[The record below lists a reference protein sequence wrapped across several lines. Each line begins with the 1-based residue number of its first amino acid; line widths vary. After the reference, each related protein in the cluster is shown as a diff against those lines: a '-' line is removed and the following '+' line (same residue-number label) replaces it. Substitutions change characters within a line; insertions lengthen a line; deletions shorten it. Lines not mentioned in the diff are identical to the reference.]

1 MQRILYSVI
10 FYFAVPLI
18 ILRLL
23 LRSIKAPAYRRR
35 IAERFAWFELPA
47 GFEASKQTIWIH
59 AVSVGEVM
67 ATGALIRQLQQRYA
81 NAQIIVTTMT
91 PTGSDRV
98 KDLFGEAVYHSY
110 IPYDL
115 PGATN
120 RFINKVNPSL
130 LILMETELWPNLVYC
145 CHRRGVKLILA
156 NARLSEKS
164 ARSYARF
171 SKFTRAM
178 LSQIDCIAAQAQAD
192 ARRFIELGADDKKVT
207 VTGSL
212 KFNIEIDQSEPPS
225 SSVFSTINESGRTVW
240 IAASTREGE
249 ESKVLSAFQQ
259 VLQSDPSILLLL
271 VPRHPERFD
280 KVARLCTEK
289 GFNIGRRSLN
299 QSFGESTQVY
309 LGDSMGEMQSYYRLA
324 NIAFV
329 GGSLVDTGC
338 QNVLEPAALGIPVIV
353 GPSQFNFAT
362 ICLQLEQAGALRTV
376 RNEDE
381 LASLVIELSRDR
393 AQQQSM
399 GASGKELVKAN
410 QNALPALMLQI
421 EKFVVNK

>member
-1 MQRILYSVI
+1 M
-10 FYFAVPLI
+10 
-18 ILRLL
+18 
-23 LRSIKAPAYRRR
+23 
-35 IAERFAWFELPA
+35 
-47 GFEASKQTIWIH
+47 
-59 AVSVGEVM
+59 
-67 ATGALIRQLQQRYA
+67 
-81 NAQIIVTTMT
+81 
-91 PTGSDRV
+91 
-98 KDLFGEAVYHSY
+98 
-110 IPYDL
+110 
-115 PGATN
+115 
-120 RFINKVNPSL
+120 
-130 LILMETELWPNLVYC
+130 
-145 CHRRGVKLILA
+145 
-156 NARLSEKS
+156 
-164 ARSYARF
+164 
-171 SKFTRAM
+171 
-178 LSQIDCIAAQAQAD
+178 
-192 ARRFIELGADDKKVT
+192 
-207 VTGSL
+207 
-212 KFNIEIDQSEPPS
+212 
-225 SSVFSTINESGRTVW
+225 
-240 IAASTREGE
+240 
-249 ESKVLSAFQQ
+249 LSAFQQ

>member
-1 MQRILYSVI
+1 
-10 FYFAVPLI
+10 
-18 ILRLL
+18 
-23 LRSIKAPAYRRR
+23 
-35 IAERFAWFELPA
+35 
-47 GFEASKQTIWIH
+47 
-59 AVSVGEVM
+59 M